1 MARPL
6 GHSLALVAVT
16 GAVAALSACGAEDV
30 GREIDGEVNQVIRDP
45 TRAERA
51 VREQRR
57 RLNLGLKEA
66 ERLTR

>member
-1 MARPL
+1 VPRAL
-6 GHSLALVAVT
+6 GHSLALIAVI

-30 GREIDGEVNQVIRDP
+30 GREIDGQVEQVIRDP

-51 VREQRR
+51 VRQQQR